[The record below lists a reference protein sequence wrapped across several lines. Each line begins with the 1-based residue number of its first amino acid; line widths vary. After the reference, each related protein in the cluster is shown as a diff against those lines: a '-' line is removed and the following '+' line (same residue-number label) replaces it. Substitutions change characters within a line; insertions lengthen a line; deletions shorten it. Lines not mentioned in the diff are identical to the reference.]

1 MGEKIAKILKVAVT
15 GGAGSGKT
23 LVCNQLKKHD
33 IKVISSDDLAREAV
47 LPGSRAHEKIVGFF
61 GKKVLLDNGTLN
73 RKKLRRMIAQDDTIR
88 LTLERFVHPEI
99 AKLIRKK
106 RAQLEKEG
114 CRIVVVEIPLL
125 FELDMQ
131 DQFDWIIVVTSGRDL
146 RVKRLMKR
154 DHISRDEAEKLIN
167 IQMPDEEKIE
177 RADFVLP
184 NDGEKEPLRRIV
196 DLLCKNHF
204 QQNI

>member
-23 LVCNQLKKHD
+23 LVCNQLKKHE
-33 IKVISSDDLAREAV
+33 IKVISADDLAREAV
-47 LPGSRAHEKIVGFF
+47 LPGSTAHEKVVGFF
-61 GKKVLLDNGTLN
+61 GKKVLLGNGALN
-73 RKKLRRMIAQDDTIR
+73 RKKLRRMIAQDDTAR

-99 AKLIRKK
+99 AKLIQKK
-106 RAQLEKEG
+106 RAQLEKKG

-131 DQFDWIIVVTSGRDL
+131 DQFDRIIVVTSGRDL

-154 DHISRDEAEKLIN
+154 DHISRYEAEKLIN

-177 RADFVLP
+177 QADFVLS
-184 NDGEKEPLRRIV
+184 NDGEKEQLKRSV
-196 DLLCKNHF
+196 DLLVQNHF
-204 QQNI
+204 QQDI